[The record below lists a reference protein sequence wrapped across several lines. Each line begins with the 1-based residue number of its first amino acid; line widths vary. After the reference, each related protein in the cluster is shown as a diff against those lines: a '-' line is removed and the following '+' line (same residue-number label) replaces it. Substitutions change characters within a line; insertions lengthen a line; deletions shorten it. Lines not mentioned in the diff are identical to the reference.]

1 MEADHRPRRQNLP
14 APTGWVADAALAGP
28 VRAGWRSTRLAA
40 VASRME
46 VWAAGGLG
54 LAAAAGVAE
63 TSPTS

>member
-1 MEADHRPRRQNLP
+1 
-14 APTGWVADAALAGP
+14 
-28 VRAGWRSTRLAA
+28 LAA